1 VTDWSKVL
9 EVFLSG
15 IIGVYLVMFL
25 LQLMTQ
31 LSARVVDRI
40 ESWNRSQE
48 PEQPPPAAKD

>member
-1 VTDWSKVL
+1 
-9 EVFLSG
+9 
-15 IIGVYLVMFL
+15 MFL